1 MWGCHVPQY
10 SMTGVVGWETSDPST
25 VLYCGLGLLAA
36 VVAFKR
42 PLKMEYSGDIKRYA
56 LYLLISEGFFPL
68 TDFFLFFVCVREREC
83 GQLFII
89 LSNVQLD
96 PKRGFY
102 LKDVKRT

>member
-1 MWGCHVPQY
+1 
-10 SMTGVVGWETSDPST
+10 MTGVVGWETSDPST